1 MENCGFMH
9 ANEET
14 SRDIRY
20 GTSILT
26 TSSESAGGKLVLLVV
41 ENYPKRHST
50 MQHNHF
56 FLRQH
61 ASSMSYDE
69 APEPNALETQS
80 SENSYSADAG
90 G

>member
-1 MENCGFMH
+1 MH

-69 APEPNALETQS
+69 SPEPNALETQS

>member
-1 MENCGFMH
+1 MNGFTCT
-9 ANEET
+9 NQET
-14 SRDIRY
+14 EYEHRLW
-20 GTSILT
+20 TSIPT
-26 TSSESAGGKLVLLVV
+26 TPSILAGERTRLLVL
-41 ENYPKRHST
+41 ENYPKRHLT
-50 MQHNHF
+50 IQHNHF